1 MATQMVRK
9 QIYIKKRQDILL
21 KQLSQARGLS
31 EAEIIRQALEREAGL
46 RSRVAGDSA
55 GNRIAAWA
63 GILRFVQERKS
74 ALSGEDKPVKWDRQE
89 LYEEREERWSKLKDG
104 D

>member
-31 EAEIIRQALEREAGL
+31 EAEIIRQALEREAGI
-46 RSRVAGDSA
+46 RPAVVRDSL
-55 GNRIAAWA
+55 AAWA
-63 GILRFVQERKS
+63 GILQFVQERKR
-74 ALSGEDKPVKWDRQE
+74 ALGREGKPVQWDRQE
-89 LYEEREERWSKLKDG
+89 LYQEREARWRKLKDG
-104 D
+104 E